1 MSKILVCDDDREIVE
16 AIDIYLTQEG
26 YEVVKAY
33 DGEEALAY
41 ARTGEYDGII
51 LDIMIPKPDGL
62 EVLGRLRREGFRT
75 PVLLLTAKSETE
87 DQIKGL
93 DLGAD
98 DSLPKPFSMNLLL
111 ARVRAMLRRREE
123 YTPDILTCGNI
134 SLNRQS
140 YELAGEGGV
149 QVLPRLE
156 YQLMELLMLN
166 QGICLSTETL
176 LVKV

>member
-1 MSKILVCDDDREIVE
+1 MYKR
-16 AIDIYLTQEG
+16 Q
-26 YEVVKAY
+26 
-33 DGEEALAY
+33 
-41 ARTGEYDGII
+41 
-51 LDIMIPKPDGL
+51 
-62 EVLGRLRREGFRT
+62 
-75 PVLLLTAKSETE
+75 
-87 DQIKGL
+87 QIKGL

-98 DSLPKPFSMNLLL
+98 DYLPKPFSMNLLL

-156 YQLMELLMLN
+156 Y
-166 QGICLSTETL
+166 
-176 LVKV
+176 